1 MRKFILFLD
10 NRTYLFMAEDEL
22 DYDAWVS
29 LADLLI
35 HMTKLSS
42 DICWNKKKKIFSVAF
57 VIKFVY
63 KRQWIFMK
71 FQTNVV

>member
-42 DICWNKKKKIFSVAF
+42 DICWNKKKKIF
-57 VIKFVY
+57 
-63 KRQWIFMK
+63 
-71 FQTNVV
+71 